1 MTTTALDLPVVL
13 PRGAE
18 CAACVEEF
26 GDGLRRLKGVSD
38 VSADVPRGLLH
49 VSFDNELLAYD
60 DLTRDARRIGAAA
73 HCAVHCPHDDHDHDH
88 DGHDGHTHHEQCN
101 CELVIEPPSGER
113 YEQRLTH
120 VTGLDCADCALRL
133 EGALQHTD
141 GVVSAT
147 TSFGAST
154 LKVVFDPQE
163 IVYDQVLERV
173 RRLGYDTV
181 EGRQAR
187 ERQAGG
193 RPLIFDVRGM
203 DCADCAARLESR
215 LGALEGVASVRV
227 DFAIGRLTAQV
238 APGAASPEGAL
249 IKTAS
254 QLGYELVPLADARS
268 AAREAGGEPS
278 LLFDRRAL
286 LTLIAGVAVAAGF
299 AAEAL
304 APAFAPYLFAAAMVA
319 GGWLTARAAWYS
331 LRARSVDMN
340 VLMTIAALGAA
351 AIGQWSEAG
360 LVVTLFSLGNLL
372 QAITMDRTRRAVRSL
387 VSLTPAEA
395 QVVDGDH
402 LHTIAAADV
411 RPGDLVR
418 VLPGERL
425 PVDGSVVD
433 GQAGVDQSP
442 VTGESMPVSKSPGD
456 EVFAGSIVQGG
467 ALTVRATTTVA
478 DNTIAKIIHLVEE
491 AQAQRAPLQTTIDRF
506 ASKYTPVVIA
516 GAAAVAL
523 LPPLLAGQPFSTWFY
538 RGLAL
543 LIISCPCALVIS
555 TPVSFLAALG
565 AATRRGV
572 LIKGGAYLERAG
584 ALRAVAFDKTG
595 TLTTGVPRV
604 TDVVSLDGDQGE
616 RVLLRAAA
624 VERDSEHPLARAI
637 VAEAQRFAADGHAA
651 GVSAAAR
658 VATGSGGAAGGAAA
672 GDGATGGSGGVTG
685 NGHAPLSITRF
696 RTIAGQGARADLDG
710 ETVLVGK
717 PELFDAMGSLA
728 PPPGRDGLFTAELRR
743 LELEGKTVVVVGTP
757 ERVEGLVAVADA
769 VRPEARDA
777 VASLRRRGVTHIAVL
792 TGDNQTTG
800 AAVGREVGVDE
811 VLSGLLPEEKVEA
824 VRRLAARFGG
834 VAMVGDGVNDAPA
847 LAAAT
852 VGIAMG
858 VAGSDAALE
867 TADIALMGDDLSAVA
882 ATFQLSRA
890 TTRVIRENIALAIA
904 IKAVFLVLAPL
915 GLVTLW
921 MAVFADMGTS
931 LAVIGNGMRLRF
943 AVRRSHPA

>member
-18 CAACVEEF
+18 CAACVDEF
-26 GDGLRRLKGVSD
+26 GDGLRRLKGVRD
-38 VSADVPRGLLH
+38 VTADVPRGLLH
-49 VSFDNELLAYD
+49 VSFDNDQLAYD

-73 HCAVHCPHDDHDHDH
+73 HCAMHCPHDDHEH
-88 DGHDGHTHHEQCN
+88 GEDGHTHHEQCN
-101 CELVIEPPSGER
+101 CELVVEPPGAER

-163 IVYDQVLERV
+163 IVYDEVLERV

-181 EGRQAR
+181 EGKQAR
-187 ERQAGG
+187 ERQATGA
-193 RPLIFDVRGM
+193 PLVFEVRGM

-215 LGALEGVASVRV
+215 LGALEGVETVRV
-227 DFAIGRLTAQV
+227 DFGLGRLTAEV
-238 APGAASPEGAL
+238 TPGAASPDAAL
-249 IKTAS
+249 RTAADR
-254 QLGYELVPLADARS
+254 LGYELVPLADARA
-268 AAREAGGEPS
+268 AARAAGGKRA
-278 LLFDRRAL
+278 LLFDGRAM
-286 LTLIAGVAVAAGF
+286 LTVAAAAAVAAGF

-304 APAFAPYLFAAAMVA
+304 APSLSPYLFAAAMVT

-340 VLMTIAALGAA
+340 VLMTIAAVGAA

-372 QAITMDRTRRAVRSL
+372 QAVTMDRTRRAVRGL

-402 LHTIAAADV
+402 QRTIAAADL

-442 VTGESMPVSKSPGD
+442 VTGESMPVSKSVGD

-467 ALTVRATTTVA
+467 ALTVRAATTVA

-523 LPPLLAGQPFSTWFY
+523 LPPLLLGQPFSTWFY

-604 TDVVSLDGDQGE
+604 TDVISLDGDQGE
-616 RVLLRAAA
+616 RVLRRAAA

-637 VAEAQRFAADGHAA
+637 VAEARRF
-651 GVSAAAR
+651 
-658 VATGSGGAAGGAAA
+658 AA
-672 GDGATGGSGGVTG
+672 GDGATGDSDGATG
-685 NGHAPLSITRF
+685 DSDGATGDGHGDRATGDGHDRPLVTRF
-696 RTIAGQGARADLDG
+696 RAIAGQGARADLDG

-717 PELFDAMGSLA
+717 PELFDAMGSQA

-769 VRPEARDA
+769 VRPEAREA
-777 VASLRRRGVTHIAVL
+777 VAALRRRGVTHIAVL
-792 TGDNQTTG
+792 TGDNQMTG

-811 VLSGLLPEEKVEA
+811 VMSGLLPEEKVEA

-931 LAVIGNGMRLRF
+931 LAVIGNGMRLRL
-943 AVRRSHPA
+943 AVRRGRRPA

>member
-18 CAACVEEF
+18 CAECVEEF
-26 GDGLRRLKGVSD
+26 GDGLRRLKGVRD
-38 VSADVPRGLLH
+38 VTADVPRGLLH
-49 VSFDNELLAYD
+49 VSFDNDLIAYD
-60 DLTRDARRIGAAA
+60 ELTRDARRIGAAA
-73 HCAVHCPHDDHDHDH
+73 HCAMHCPRDDHDP
-88 DGHDGHTHHEQCN
+88 DGHAGHEACN
-101 CELVIEPPSGER
+101 CELVVEPAGDER

-154 LKVVFDPQE
+154 LKVVFDPHE
-163 IVYDQVLERV
+163 IVFDQVLERV
-173 RRLGYDTV
+173 RRLGYDTL
-181 EGRQAR
+181 EGKQAR
-187 ERQAGG
+187 ERQAHGG
-193 RPLIFDVRGM
+193 PLVFDVRGM

-215 LGALEGVASVRV
+215 LGRLDGVETVRV
-227 DFAIGRLTAQV
+227 DFGIGRLTAEV
-238 APGAASPEGAL
+238 TSGAASPEAAL
-249 IKTAS
+249 RTTAS
-254 QLGYELVPLADARS
+254 RLGYELVPLADAR
-268 AAREAGGEPS
+268 AAGGETVEGRSP
-278 LLFDRRAL
+278 LFDARTV
-286 LTLIAGVAVAAGF
+286 LTAASGVAVAAGF
-299 AAEAL
+299 AAEAVSPWL
-304 APAFAPYLFAAAMVA
+304 SPYLFAASMVA

-331 LRARSVDMN
+331 VRARSIDMN

-360 LVVTLFSLGNLL
+360 LVVFLFSFGNLL
-372 QAITMDRTRRAVRSL
+372 QAVTMDRTRRAVRGL

-395 QVVDGDH
+395 HLVDGDH
-402 LHTIAAADV
+402 LHTIAAAAI
-411 RPGDLVR
+411 RPGDIVQA
-418 VLPGERL
+418 LPGERL
-425 PVDGSVVD
+425 PVDGSVVA

-442 VTGESMPVSKSPGD
+442 VTGESMPVSKGPGE

-467 ALTVRATTTVA
+467 TLTVRATTTVT

-516 GAAAVAL
+516 AAAAVAL
-523 LPPLLAGQPFSTWFY
+523 LPPLLFGQPFSTWFY

-624 VERDSEHPLARAI
+624 VERHSEHPLARAI
-637 VAEAQRFAADGHAA
+637 VDEAQRLVAGDGKAAGDGH
-651 GVSAAAR
+651 
-658 VATGSGGAAGGAAA
+658 GAAGDPQGAADDPQGAAGYGAA
-672 GDGATGGSGGVTG
+672 GDGASGSDRPEPVV
-685 NGHAPLSITRF
+685 TRF
-696 RTIAGQGARADLDG
+696 RAIAGQGARADLDG

-717 PELFDAMGSLA
+717 PELFDAMGSLTA
-728 PPPGRDGLFTAELRR
+728 PPGRDGLFAAELRR

-757 ERVEGLVAVADA
+757 ERVEGLVAVADS

-777 VASLRRRGVTHIAVL
+777 LASLRRRGVRHIAVL
-792 TGDNQTTG
+792 TGDNQATG
-800 AAVGREVGVDE
+800 EAVGREVGVDE
-811 VLSGLLPEEKVEA
+811 VRAGLLPEEKVDE

-834 VAMVGDGVNDAPA
+834 VAMIGDGVNDAPA
-847 LAAAT
+847 LAAADI
-852 VGIAMG
+852 GIAMG

-867 TADIALMGDDLSAVA
+867 TADIALMGDDLSALA

-904 IKAVFLVLAPL
+904 IKTVFLVLAPL

-931 LAVIGNGMRLRF
+931 LAVIGNGMRLRL
-943 AVRRSHPA
+943 AVRRNQRPA

>member
-18 CAACVEEF
+18 CAGCVEEF
-26 GDGLRRLKGVSD
+26 GDGLRRLKGVRD
-38 VSADVPRGLLH
+38 VTADVPRGLLH
-49 VSFDNELLAYD
+49 VSFDNDLIAYD
-60 DLTRDARRIGAAA
+60 ELTRDARRIGAAA
-73 HCAVHCPHDDHDHDH
+73 HCADHCPRSGDDGN
-88 DGHDGHTHHEQCN
+88 GHAGHEACN
-101 CELVIEPPSGER
+101 CELVVEPPGVER

-154 LKVVFDPQE
+154 LKVVFDPHE
-163 IVYDQVLERV
+163 IVFDQVLEHV
-173 RRLGYDTV
+173 RRLGYDTL
-181 EGRQAR
+181 EGKQAR
-187 ERQAGG
+187 ERHARGD
-193 RPLIFDVRGM
+193 PLVFDVRGM
-203 DCADCAARLESR
+203 DCADCAERLESR
-215 LGALEGVASVRV
+215 LGGLDGVETVRV
-227 DFAIGRLTAQV
+227 DFGIGRLTAEV
-238 APGAASPEGAL
+238 TPGTASPEAAL
-249 IKTAS
+249 RTTAS
-254 QLGYELVPLADARS
+254 QLGYELVPLAEARAAGSEIVAERSPLFDARTV
-268 AAREAGGEPS
+268 
-278 LLFDRRAL
+278 
-286 LTLIAGVAVAAGF
+286 LTAVSGVAVAAGF
-299 AAEAL
+299 VAHAL
-304 APAFAPYLFAAAMVA
+304 APALSPYLFAAGMVA

-360 LVVTLFSLGNLL
+360 LVVFLFSLGNLL
-372 QAITMDRTRRAVRSL
+372 QAITMDRTRRAVRGL

-395 QVVDGDH
+395 HLVDGDH
-402 LHTIAAADV
+402 LHTIAAAAI

-418 VLPGERL
+418 ALPGERL
-425 PVDGSVVD
+425 PVDGSVFD

-442 VTGESMPVSKSPGD
+442 VTGESMPVSKGPGD
-456 EVFAGSIVQGG
+456 EVFAGSILQGG
-467 ALTVRATTTVA
+467 TLTVRATTTVA

-516 GAAAVAL
+516 AAAAVAV
-523 LPPLLAGQPFSTWFY
+523 LPPLLFGQPFSTWFY

-624 VERDSEHPLARAI
+624 VERDSEHPLAHAI
-637 VAEAQRFAADGHAA
+637 VAEAQRFA
-651 GVSAAAR
+651 
-658 VATGSGGAAGGAAA
+658 T
-672 GDGATGGSGGVTG
+672 GDGAADDGAHG
-685 NGHAPLSITRF
+685 NGRPRPVVTRF
-696 RTIAGQGARADLDG
+696 RAIAGQGVRADLDG

-717 PELFDAMGSLA
+717 PELFDATGSLA
-728 PPPGRDGLFTAELRR
+728 APPGRDGLFMAELLR

-757 ERVEGLVAVADA
+757 ERVEGLVAVADS
-769 VRPEARDA
+769 VRPEARA
-777 VASLRRRGVTHIAVL
+777 ALASLRRRGVRHIAVL

-811 VLSGLLPEEKVEA
+811 VRAGLLPEEKVDE

-834 VAMVGDGVNDAPA
+834 VAMIGDGVNDAPA
-847 LAAAT
+847 LAAADI
-852 VGIAMG
+852 GIAMG

-867 TADIALMGDDLSAVA
+867 TADIALMGDDLSALA

-931 LAVIGNGMRLRF
+931 LAVIGNGMRLRL
-943 AVRRSHPA
+943 AVRRDQRPA

>member
-18 CAACVEEF
+18 CTECVEEF
-26 GDGLRRLKGVSD
+26 GDGLRGLRGVRD
-38 VSADVPRGLLH
+38 VTADVPRGLLH
-49 VSFDNELLAYD
+49 VSFDNDLLAYD

-73 HCAVHCPHDDHDHDH
+73 HCAAHCPRE
-88 DGHDGHTHHEQCN
+88 GHDLCG
-101 CELVIEPPSGER
+101 CELVVDPSGADR
-113 YEQRLTH
+113 YEQRLAH
-120 VTGLDCADCALRL
+120 VTGLDCADCALKL

-147 TSFGAST
+147 TSFGAAT
-154 LKVVFDPQE
+154 LKVVFDPHE
-163 IVYDQVLERV
+163 IVFDQVLERV

-181 EGRQAR
+181 EGRVVR
-187 ERQAGG
+187 ESHHDHEAAAGGQAGG
-193 RPLIFDVRGM
+193 QRSLLRDPRT
-203 DCADCAARLESR
+203 A
-215 LGALEGVASVRV
+215 
-227 DFAIGRLTAQV
+227 LTAV
-238 APGAASPEGAL
+238 S
-249 IKTAS
+249 
-254 QLGYELVPLADARS
+254 
-268 AAREAGGEPS
+268 
-278 LLFDRRAL
+278 
-286 LTLIAGVAVAAGF
+286 GVAVAAGF

-304 APAFAPYLFAAAMVA
+304 APSLSPLLFAAAVVS
-319 GGWLTARAAWYS
+319 GGYLTARAAWYS

-340 VLMTIAALGAA
+340 VLMTIAVIGAI

-360 LVVTLFSLGNLL
+360 LVVFLFALGNLL
-372 QAITMDRTRRAVRSL
+372 QALTMDRTRRAVRAL
-387 VSLTPAEA
+387 VELAPAEA
-395 QVVDGDH
+395 HIVDGDH
-402 LHTIAAADV
+402 THTVAAAAI

-418 VLPGERL
+418 ALPGERL
-425 PVDGSVVD
+425 PVDGVVVD

-442 VTGESMPVSKSPGD
+442 ITGESMPVSKTPGD

-467 ALTVRATTTVA
+467 ALTVQAATAVS

-506 ASKYTPVVIA
+506 AAKYTPVVVA
-516 GAAAVAL
+516 AAAAVAL
-523 LPPLLAGQPFSTWFY
+523 LPPLLFGQPFSTWFY

-572 LIKGGAYLERAG
+572 LIKGGAYLEEAG
-584 ALRAVAFDKTG
+584 AIRAMAFDKTG

-616 RVLLRAAA
+616 RLLARAAA
-624 VERDSEHPLARAI
+624 VERSSEHPLARAI
-637 VAEAQRFAADGHAA
+637 VAEAERLEGGHAHTGHEHDGDAHDGHMH
-651 GVSAAAR
+651 
-658 VATGSGGAAGGAAA
+658 
-672 GDGATGGSGGVTG
+672 
-685 NGHAPLSITRF
+685 NGLVHPAVTRF
-696 RTIAGQGARADLDG
+696 RAIPGQGARADLDG

-717 PELFDAMGSLA
+717 PELFGSGGSLPA
-728 PPPGRDGLFTAELRR
+728 APGRDGLFAAELRR
-743 LELEGKTVVVVGTP
+743 LELEGKTVVVIGTP

-769 VRPEARDA
+769 IRPEARA
-777 VASLRRRGVTHIAVL
+777 ALASLRRRGVRHIALL
-792 TGDNQTTG
+792 TGDNEAT
-800 AAVGREVGVDE
+800 AAAIGREAGVDE
-811 VLSGLLPEEKVEA
+811 VRAGLLPEEKVAA
-824 VRRLAARFGG
+824 VRELAARYGA

-858 VAGSDAALE
+858 VAGADAALE

-882 ATFQLSRA
+882 ATLRLSRA
-890 TTRVIRENIALAIA
+890 TTSVIRENIALAIA

-931 LAVIGNGMRLRF
+931 LAVIANGMRLRL
-943 AVRRSHPA
+943 AGRRTGTPA

>member
-26 GDGLRRLKGVSD
+26 GDGLRHLKGVRE
-38 VSADVPRGLLH
+38 VTADVPRGLLH
-49 VSFDNELLAYD
+49 VSFDNDLLAYD
-60 DLTRDARRIGAAA
+60 ELTRDARRIGAAA
-73 HCAVHCPHDDHDHDH
+73 HCAMHCPHDDHEH
-88 DGHDGHTHHEQCN
+88 GQEGPDGHTHHEQCN
-101 CELVIEPPSGER
+101 CELVIEPPGGER

-173 RRLGYDTV
+173 RRLGYDTL
-181 EGRQAR
+181 EGRLAR
-187 ERQAGG
+187 ERQADGA
-193 RPLIFDVRGM
+193 PLVFDVRGM

-215 LGALEGVASVRV
+215 LGALEGVETVRV
-227 DFAIGRLTAQV
+227 DFGIGRLTAEV
-238 APGAASPEGAL
+238 TPGAASPEAAL
-249 IKTAS
+249 RTTAGR
-254 QLGYELVPLADARS
+254 LGYELVPLADARA
-268 AAREAGGEPS
+268 AAREAGGERS
-278 LLFDRRAL
+278 LLFDGRAV
-286 LTLIAGVAVAAGF
+286 LTAVAGVAVAAGF

-304 APAFAPYLFAAAMVA
+304 APSLSPYLFAAAMVA

-372 QAITMDRTRRAVRSL
+372 QAVTMDRTRRAVRSL

-402 LHTIAAADV
+402 LHTIAAADI

-418 VLPGERL
+418 ALPGERL

-442 VTGESMPVSKSPGD
+442 VTGESMPVSKSAGD

-467 ALTVRATTTVA
+467 ALTVRAATTVA

-523 LPPLLAGQPFSTWFY
+523 LPPLLLGQPFSTWFY

-604 TDVVSLDGDQGE
+604 TDVISLDGDQGE
-616 RVLLRAAA
+616 RVLRRAAA

-637 VAEAQRFAADGHAA
+637 VAEARRFGA
-651 GVSAAAR
+651 S
-658 VATGSGGAAGGAAA
+658 GSAA
-672 GDGATGGSGGVTG
+672 GDGGSASG
-685 NGHAPLSITRF
+685 NGHTGPLVTRF

-769 VRPEARDA
+769 VRPEAREA

-792 TGDNQTTG
+792 TGDNQITG

-811 VLSGLLPEEKVEA
+811 VMSGLLPEEKVEA

-890 TTRVIRENIALAIA
+890 TTRVIRETIALAIA

-931 LAVIGNGMRLRF
+931 LAVIGNGMRLRL
-943 AVRRSHPA
+943 AVRRGHRPT

>member
-1 MTTTALDLPVVL
+1 
-13 PRGAE
+13 
-18 CAACVEEF
+18 
-26 GDGLRRLKGVSD
+26 
-38 VSADVPRGLLH
+38 
-49 VSFDNELLAYD
+49 VSFDNDLLAYD

-73 HCAVHCPHDDHDHDH
+73 HCAMHCPHDDHEHGQ
-88 DGHDGHTHHEQCN
+88 DGHDGHAHHEQCN
-101 CELVIEPPSGER
+101 CELVIEPPGGER

-133 EGALQHTD
+133 EGALQHTE

-173 RRLGYDTV
+173 RRLGYDTL
-181 EGRQAR
+181 EGRLAR
-187 ERQAGG
+187 ERRADGA
-193 RPLIFDVRGM
+193 PLVFDVRGM

-215 LGALEGVASVRV
+215 LGALEGVETVRV
-227 DFAIGRLTAQV
+227 DFAIGRLTAEV
-238 APGAASPEGAL
+238 TPGAASPEAAL
-249 IKTAS
+249 RTAAA
-254 QLGYELVPLADARS
+254 QLGYELVPLADARA
-268 AAREAGGEPS
+268 AAREAGGERS
-278 LLFDRRAL
+278 LLFDGRAV
-286 LTLIAGVAVAAGF
+286 LTAVAGVAVAAGF

-304 APAFAPYLFAAAMVA
+304 APSLSPYLFAAAMVA

-360 LVVTLFSLGNLL
+360 LVVALFSLGNLL
-372 QAITMDRTRRAVRSL
+372 QAVTMDRTRRAVRSL

-395 QVVDGDH
+395 HVVDGDH
-402 LHTIAAADV
+402 LHTIAAADI

-418 VLPGERL
+418 ALPGERL

-442 VTGESMPVSKSPGD
+442 VTGESMPVSKSAGD

-467 ALTVRATTTVA
+467 ALTVRAATTVA

-523 LPPLLAGQPFSTWFY
+523 LPPLLLGQPFSTWFY

-604 TDVVSLDGDQGE
+604 TDVISLDGDQGE
-616 RVLLRAAA
+616 RVLRRAAA
-624 VERDSEHPLARAI
+624 VERDSEHPLGRAI
-637 VAEAQRFAADGHAA
+637 VAEAQRFSA
-651 GVSAAAR
+651 GDS
-658 VATGSGGAAGGAAA
+658 AA
-672 GDGATGGSGGVTG
+672 GDGAAGDGDRATG
-685 NGHAPLSITRF
+685 NGHAGPSVTRF

-710 ETVLVGK
+710 ETILVGK

-769 VRPEARDA
+769 VRPEAREA
-777 VASLRRRGVTHIAVL
+777 VASLRRRGVTHIVVL
-792 TGDNQTTG
+792 TGDNQMTG

-811 VLSGLLPEEKVEA
+811 VMSGLLPEEKVEA

-931 LAVIGNGMRLRF
+931 LAVIGNGMRLRL
-943 AVRRSHPA
+943 AVRRNHRQA

>member
-18 CAACVEEF
+18 CTACVEEF
-26 GDGLRRLKGVSD
+26 GDGLRHLRGVRD
-38 VSADVPRGLLH
+38 VTADVPRGLLH
-49 VSFDNELLAYD
+49 VSFDNDLLAYD

-73 HCAVHCPHDDHDHDH
+73 HCAMHCPHDDHEHGQ
-88 DGHDGHTHHEQCN
+88 DGHAHHEQCN
-101 CELVIEPPSGER
+101 CELAMEPPGADR

-147 TSFGAST
+147 TSFGAAT

-173 RRLGYDTV
+173 RRLGYDTL
-181 EGRQAR
+181 EGKQAR
-187 ERQAGG
+187 ERQADGA
-193 RPLIFDVRGM
+193 PLVFDVRGM

-215 LGALEGVASVRV
+215 LGALEGVETVRV
-227 DFAIGRLTAQV
+227 DFGIGRLTAEV
-238 APGAASPEGAL
+238 TPGAASPEAAL
-249 IKTAS
+249 RTTAG
-254 QLGYELVPLADARS
+254 QLGYELVPLADARA
-268 AAREAGGEPS
+268 AAREAGGERS
-278 LLFDRRAL
+278 LLFDGRAV
-286 LTLIAGVAVAAGF
+286 LTAVAGVAVAAGF

-304 APAFAPYLFAAAMVA
+304 APSLSPYLFAAAMVA

-372 QAITMDRTRRAVRSL
+372 QAVTMDRTRRAVRSL

-395 QVVDGDH
+395 HVVDGDH
-402 LHTIAAADV
+402 LHTVAAADI

-418 VLPGERL
+418 ALPGERL

-442 VTGESMPVSKSPGD
+442 VTGESMPVSKSVGD

-467 ALTVRATTTVA
+467 ALTVRAATTVA

-523 LPPLLAGQPFSTWFY
+523 LPPLLLGQPFSTWFY

-604 TDVVSLDGDQGE
+604 TDVISLDGDQGE
-616 RVLLRAAA
+616 RVLRRAAA

-637 VAEAQRFAADGHAA
+637 VAEAQRFAAGGDAAGGGGSAGGGSAGGTDAASDDAAGTGDRGTGDGHARPS
-651 GVSAAAR
+651 V
-658 VATGSGGAAGGAAA
+658 
-672 GDGATGGSGGVTG
+672 
-685 NGHAPLSITRF
+685 TRF

-728 PPPGRDGLFTAELRR
+728 PPPGREGLFTAELRR

-777 VASLRRRGVTHIAVL
+777 VASLRRRGVTHIVVL
-792 TGDNQTTG
+792 TGDNQMTG

-811 VLSGLLPEEKVEA
+811 VMSGLLPEEKVEA

-931 LAVIGNGMRLRF
+931 LAVIGNGMRLRL
-943 AVRRSHPA
+943 AVRRSRRPA

>member
-18 CAACVEEF
+18 CAECVEEF
-26 GDGLRRLKGVSD
+26 GDGLRRLKGVRD
-38 VSADVPRGLLH
+38 VTADVPRGLLH
-49 VSFDNELLAYD
+49 VSFDNDLIAYD
-60 DLTRDARRIGAAA
+60 ELTRDARRIGAAA
-73 HCAVHCPHDDHDHDH
+73 HCAVHCPRGD
-88 DGHDGHTHHEQCN
+88 DGHGGHETCN
-101 CELVIEPPSGER
+101 CELVVEPPGDER

-154 LKVVFDPQE
+154 LKVVFDPHE
-163 IVYDQVLERV
+163 IVFDQVLERV
-173 RRLGYDTV
+173 RRLGYDTI
-181 EGRQAR
+181 EGKQAR
-187 ERQAGG
+187 ERRARGG
-193 RPLIFDVRGM
+193 PLVFDVRGM

-215 LGALEGVASVRV
+215 LGKLDGVESVRV
-227 DFAIGRLTAQV
+227 DFGIGRLTAEV
-238 APGAASPEGAL
+238 VPGAASPEAAL
-249 IKTAS
+249 RATAS
-254 QLGYELVPLADARS
+254 RLGYDLVPLTEARAGGAAGVERSPLFDARTV
-268 AAREAGGEPS
+268 
-278 LLFDRRAL
+278 
-286 LTLIAGVAVAAGF
+286 LTAVSGVAVAAGF

-304 APAFAPYLFAAAMVA
+304 APALSPYLFAVAMLS
-319 GGWLTARAAWYS
+319 GGWLTARAAWFS
-331 LRARSVDMN
+331 LRERSVDMN

-360 LVVTLFSLGNLL
+360 LVVFLFSLGNLL
-372 QAITMDRTRRAVRSL
+372 QAVTMDRTRRAVRGL

-395 QVVDGDH
+395 HLVDGDH
-402 LHTIAAADV
+402 LHTIAAAAI
-411 RPGDLVR
+411 RPGDIVQA
-418 VLPGERL
+418 LPGERL
-425 PVDGSVVD
+425 PVDGSVVA

-442 VTGESMPVSKSPGD
+442 VTGESMPVSKGPGE

-467 ALTVRATTTVA
+467 TLTVRATTTVA

-516 GAAAVAL
+516 AAAAVAL
-523 LPPLLAGQPFSTWFY
+523 LPPLLFGQPFSTWFY

-624 VERDSEHPLARAI
+624 VERHSEHPLARAI
-637 VAEAQRFAADGHAA
+637 VDEAQRFATGDGEATGYGKSPGYGKAA
-651 GVSAAAR
+651 AHSAA
-658 VATGSGGAAGGAAA
+658 
-672 GDGATGGSGGVTG
+672 DGATGD
-685 NGHAPLSITRF
+685 GHPEPVVTRF
-696 RTIAGQGARADLDG
+696 RAIAGQGARADLDG

-717 PELFDAMGSLA
+717 PELFDAMGSLTA
-728 PPPGRDGLFTAELRR
+728 PPGRDGLFAAELQR

-757 ERVEGLVAVADA
+757 ERVEGLVAVADS

-777 VASLRRRGVTHIAVL
+777 LASLRRRGVRHIAVL

-811 VLSGLLPEEKVEA
+811 VRAGLLPEEKVDE

-847 LAAAT
+847 LAAADI
-852 VGIAMG
+852 GIAMG

-867 TADIALMGDDLSAVA
+867 TADIALMGDDLSALA

-915 GLVTLW
+915 GLITLW

-931 LAVIGNGMRLRF
+931 LVVIGNGMRLRL
-943 AVRRSHPA
+943 AVRRSRRPA